1 MFACIFIPDF
11 IVEAVLR
18 AEPMLRG
25 QAVAVLEG
33 KPPLCY
39 VVGANEAARRLGVE
53 IGMTKLLA
61 ETLTITEEP
70 GDRKIGRSEDRKSK
84 NRVTNNERRT
94 PDNEVRRTKDEE
106 RITNNQERI
115 TNNEQRSRLPHAQG
129 AYEATYGR
137 MNPRFGLYRTR
148 IDADELNENCETLGP
163 AEKQPITKNPP
174 FTENGEQ
181 RTENRFPTGNRELR

>member
-25 QAVAVLEG
+25 QAIAVLEG

-61 ETLTITEEP
+61 EILKVTEEP
-70 GDRKIGRSEDRKSK
+70 NIGGAEEQPKNRRSGEPKSSRRTEDRG
-84 NRVTNNERRT
+84 
-94 PDNEVRRTKDEE
+94 D
-106 RITNNQERI
+106 
-115 TNNEQRSRLPHAQG
+115 
-129 AYEATYGR
+129 GR
-137 MNPRFGLYRTR
+137 P
-148 IDADELNENCETLGP
+148 
-163 AEKQPITKNPP
+163 
-174 FTENGEQ
+174 
-181 RTENRFPTGNRELR
+181 